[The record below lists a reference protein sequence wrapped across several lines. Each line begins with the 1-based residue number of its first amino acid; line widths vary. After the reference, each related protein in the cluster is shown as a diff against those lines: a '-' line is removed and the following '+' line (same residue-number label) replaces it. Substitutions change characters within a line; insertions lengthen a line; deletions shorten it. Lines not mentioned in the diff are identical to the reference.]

1 MAGNSGG
8 YEIGP
13 PAPSA
18 PEGGQGVRQE
28 RAAWHRH
35 HCLECGAAW
44 WVPGPE
50 SRCGCIDGDDV
61 CPRCGVDLVDEI
73 AALAAG
79 VKLEREAPAARPP
92 ETGARWQS

>member
-1 MAGNSGG
+1 
-8 YEIGP
+8 
-13 PAPSA
+13 
-18 PEGGQGVRQE
+18 
-28 RAAWHRH
+28 
-35 HCLECGAAW
+35 
-44 WVPGPE
+44 VPGPE